1 MNIFT
6 QIRNN
11 IIDALEHLEQAGKLP
26 SGLNTARL
34 VAEPPRDAAH
44 GDAATNAAMVLAGQA
59 GMKPREFAE
68 ILAAELQSLPIVD
81 AVEIAGPGFVNMR
94 LSKVFWDACLKD
106 ILL

>member
-6 QIRNN
+6 HIRSN
-11 IIDALEHLEQAGKLP
+11 IVDALDALAKAGKIP

-81 AVEIAGPGFVNMR
+81 SVEIEIGRAHV
-94 LSKVFWDACLKD
+94 
-106 ILL
+106 